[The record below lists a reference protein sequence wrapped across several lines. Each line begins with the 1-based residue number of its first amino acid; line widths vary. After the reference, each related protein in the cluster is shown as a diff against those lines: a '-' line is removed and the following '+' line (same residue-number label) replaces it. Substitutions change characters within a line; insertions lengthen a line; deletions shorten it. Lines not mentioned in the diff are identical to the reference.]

1 MLALQAQTTEDAAI
15 QVALCYY
22 LADSTDPY
30 PSEEEVSELSQQFR
44 TALASVL
51 LVIGGADLGRFAG
64 GDMGRLC
71 RVHDPAGRAAA

>member
-1 MLALQAQTTEDAAI
+1 MPR
-15 QVALCYY
+15 
-22 LADSTDPY
+22 DPY
-30 PSEEEVSELSQQFR
+30 PSEEGVSELSQQFR

-71 RVHDPAGRAAA
+71 RAHGPAGRAAA